1 MTSAL
6 FYVDESGDMD
16 KVVVYYHRDSDTM
29 DIWFGNPEDEVVC
42 EEAGEGIILKKD
54 KDGKTIGIEKLYVRK
69 TVGIDT
75 PLPVELVVA

>member
-1 MTSAL
+1 
-6 FYVDESGDMD
+6 MD
-16 KVVVYYHRDSDTM
+16 KVVVYYHKESDTL
-29 DIWFGNPEDEVVC
+29 DIWFGNPEDESMC

-54 KDGKTIGIEKLYVRK
+54 KNGKTIGIEKLYVSK

>member
-1 MTSAL
+1 
-6 FYVDESGDMD
+6 MD

-29 DIWFGNPEDEVVC
+29 DIWFGNPEDEFMC

-54 KDGKTIGIEKLYVRK
+54 KNGKVIGIEKLYVSK
-69 TVGIDT
+69 TVGISQ